1 MNELPP
7 PPPGA
12 RSLTAAREGRAAVR
26 SPLAE
31 AAQQRRVRTR
41 LVLATAGFAVLF
53 GAVGLRLTE
62 KTVLN
67 PESSRIAQAPRVPRG
82 EAPVSRAEI
91 TDRNGEVLAVTV
103 RGLAL
108 YARPNLIDNPRRVAG
123 QLHAI
128 LPHLDRERLVERLS
142 PPRVFAYIDRFI
154 TPSQMERINA
164 LGIVGLDFETA
175 ERRTYPRGRDGAHV
189 LGLVDVDN
197 QGLFGAERWF
207 DERLRTSRDAL
218 RLSLDIRVQRELRES
233 LAWAIERF
241 NGIGGAAIVLDVHTA
256 EVLGMVSLPDFSGAN
271 PAASPPENRFH
282 RAIEGV
288 YEPGSTFKLL
298 TAAAALDFGTVQLHS
313 GFDATRPIRIGGHE
327 INDFRGKNR
336 WLALPE
342 IIAYSSNL
350 ATAHMAMTVGPARHR
365 EFLARFGIARHTR
378 LPIELPEAA
387 NVLLPGS
394 RDWRDLNTMTIGF
407 GHGVSVTPLH
417 VVNAIATLSNGG
429 MFRTPTILAQAEG
442 MEREATRVISER
454 TSDQMRRLM
463 RIAVTEGSG
472 RGADA
477 PGYFVGGKTGTAL
490 KPNER
495 GRGYSENRRISAF
508 VGAFP
513 MNAPR
518 YAFYVM
524 VDEPKPRADTGGF
537 ATAGVVAAPAGRRI
551 VERVAPILGMVPE
564 TERMAQIQQTIA
576 LPLQPGRPARAAQ
589 PPRAAPAPASQPGA
603 PAGLT
608 PRAPAPVEV
617 PNSPLRR
624 TDAAPGVTMPRLAL
638 ALTPPES
645 GRDAR

>member
-1 MNELPP
+1 V
-7 PPPGA
+7 
-12 RSLTAAREGRAAVR
+12 T
-26 SPLAE
+26 SPLAQ

-41 LVLATAGFAVLF
+41 LIMATAGFAVLF
-53 GAVGLRLTE
+53 GAVGLRLTQ
-62 KTVLN
+62 KTVLQ
-67 PESSRIAQAPRVPRG
+67 PEASRVAQAPRLPRV

-108 YARPNLIDNPRRVAG
+108 YARPNLIDNPRRVTE

-128 LPHLDRERLVERLS
+128 LPHLDRERLLDRLS
-142 PPRVFAYIDRFI
+142 PPRAFAYIDRFI
-154 TPSQMERINA
+154 TPRQMEQINA
-164 LGIVGLDFETA
+164 LGIAGLDFETA

-207 DERLRTSRDAL
+207 DERLRTSREAL

-233 LAWAIERF
+233 LAWSIERF
-241 NGIGGAAIVLDVHTA
+241 NGIGGAAIVMDVHSA
-256 EVLGMVSLPDFSGAN
+256 EILGMVSLPDFNGAN

-298 TAAAALDFGTVQLHS
+298 TAAAALELGTVHLHS

-365 EFLARFGIARHTR
+365 EFLARFGIARHQR
-378 LPIELPEAA
+378 LPVELPEAA
-387 NVLLPGS
+387 AVLLPGS

-417 VVNAIATLSNGG
+417 VVNAIGTLANGG
-429 MFRTPTILAQAEG
+429 MFRTPTILARPEG
-442 MEREATRVISER
+442 AEREATRVISER
-454 TSDQMRRLM
+454 TSEQTRRLM

-490 KPNER
+490 KPLERGR
-495 GRGYSENRRISAF
+495 GRGYSEHRRISAF

-513 MNAPR
+513 MNTPR
-518 YAFYVM
+518 YAIYVM
-524 VDEPKPRADTGGF
+524 VDEPKPRADTGGY
-537 ATAGVVAAPAGRRI
+537 ATAGVVAAPAARRI

-576 LPLQPGRPARAAQ
+576 LPLQPARPARAAAPAQ
-589 PPRAAPAPASQPGA
+589 PPRTTPAANATPAPLEL
-603 PAGLT
+603 PA
-608 PRAPAPVEV
+608 
-617 PNSPLRR
+617 SPLRR
-624 TDAAPGVTMPRLAL
+624 TDATPGTLMPRLAL
-638 ALTPPES
+638 AFTPPAPSRPET